1 MRIDIRN
8 VHERKVDNGFV
19 RRITRETLKKEKR
32 SGDVSFLFTGN
43 DHIRELNR
51 KHRSVDR
58 VTDVLSF
65 PMDDEEIL
73 GDVVISL
80 EKTEEQAGAYSQSF
94 ERELARLII
103 HGLLHLAGYGDSSR
117 QQKKRMEERQE
128 QTLKEVISNK

>member
-1 MRIDIRN
+1 MKIDIKN
-8 VHERKVDNGFV
+8 VHGRKVDNGFV
-19 RRITRETLKKEKR
+19 RSITMETLKKEKR
-32 SGDVSFLFTGN
+32 SGDISFLFTGN
-43 DHIRELNR
+43 DYIRELNR

-65 PMDDEEIL
+65 PMNDEEIL

-80 EKTEEQAGAYSQSF
+80 EKTEEQAAAYGQSF

-103 HGLLHLAGYGDSSR
+103 HGLLHLIGYDDSGK

-128 QTLKEVISNK
+128 QILKEVISHK